1 MNNYLSGF
9 IGYHLSLA
17 RISLALILYRGVTE
31 FDLTSNHILSDY
43 LRFQNTKEDDLLNV
57 HPSFWSAR
65 MLICII
71 FQCDSGINCFFT
83 VDESFVVL
91 LVIPKSVD
99 QSINFDY
106 KI

>member
-1 MNNYLSGF
+1 
-9 IGYHLSLA
+9 
-17 RISLALILYRGVTE
+17 
-31 FDLTSNHILSDY
+31 
-43 LRFQNTKEDDLLNV
+43 
-57 HPSFWSAR
+57 
-65 MLICII
+65 
-71 FQCDSGINCFFT
+71 